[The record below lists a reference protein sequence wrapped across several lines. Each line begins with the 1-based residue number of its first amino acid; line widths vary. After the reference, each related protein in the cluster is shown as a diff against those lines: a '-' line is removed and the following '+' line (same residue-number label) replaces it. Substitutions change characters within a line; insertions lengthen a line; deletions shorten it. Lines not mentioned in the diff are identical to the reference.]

1 MSGLKRKIY
10 KGLPERGQDA
20 KRCKGALC
28 QKSVIHTP
36 CGKELNSSASLLDW
50 LIGRSTSTKSS
61 SLGLDW
67 NKLGAITQTKPT
79 TTKHVKKNS
88 VFTRPQEWLLKGQN
102 KMTDK
107 EELIKALAI
116 AIACLKSKTFDD
128 GIIGDLEA
136 TLKKN
141 MGKEDEKS
149 QN

>member
-1 MSGLKRKIY
+1 M
-10 KGLPERGQDA
+10 
-20 KRCKGALC
+20 
-28 QKSVIHTP
+28 
-36 CGKELNSSASLLDW
+36 
-50 LIGRSTSTKSS
+50 
-61 SLGLDW
+61 
-67 NKLGAITQTKPT
+67 
-79 TTKHVKKNS
+79 
-88 VFTRPQEWLLKGQN
+88 KGQN